1 MHAYAKLAASI
12 IAIGLASPALAA
24 QSTTALPQ
32 PKTEGAITYMSGG
45 IGKDQA
51 LAMKKEEK
59 HYPLSMVFSE
69 GKHDEYVADIGV
81 TVKDSSGK
89 VVLHTTSGGPIM
101 LVKLPPG
108 NYTVVADMGGKTQR
122 RSAKVAA
129 KGDTN
134 LSFHWSHA

>member
-1 MHAYAKLAASI
+1 MNAYTKLAASLF
-12 IAIGLASPALAA
+12 AISLASSALAA
-24 QSTTALPQ
+24 QSTSVLPQ
-32 PKTEGAITYMSGG
+32 TKTEGAITYMSGG

-51 LAMKKEEK
+51 IAMKKEEK

-69 GKHDEYVADIGV
+69 GRHDEYVADIGV
-81 TVKDSSGK
+81 TIKDHAGK

-108 NYTVVADMGGKTQR
+108 NYMVSADMAGKTLR
-122 RSAKVAA
+122 RSATVAA

-134 LSFHWSHA
+134 LSFHWPHA

>member
-1 MHAYAKLAASI
+1 MNAYAKLGASL
-12 IAIGLASPALAA
+12 IAIGLVSPALAA
-24 QSTTALPQ
+24 QSASALPQ
-32 PKTEGAITYMSGG
+32 PKSEGAITYLSGG

-59 HYPLSMVFSE
+59 RYPLSMVFSE
-69 GKHDEYVADIGV
+69 GKHDEYVADVGV
-81 TVKDSSGK
+81 TVKNHAGR
-89 VVLHTTSGGPIM
+89 VVLHTSSGGPIM

-108 NYTVVADMGGKTQR
+108 NYMVSADMGGKTLQ

-134 LSFHWSHA
+134 LSFHWPRA